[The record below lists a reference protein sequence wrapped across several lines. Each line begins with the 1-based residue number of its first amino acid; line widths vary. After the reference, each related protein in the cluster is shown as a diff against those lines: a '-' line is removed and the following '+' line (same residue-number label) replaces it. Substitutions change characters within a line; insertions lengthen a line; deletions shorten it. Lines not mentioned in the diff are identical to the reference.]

1 MSSSAPGTP
10 LVAHHTQAVGVA
22 LQSRKEEELNRKDR
36 TLAEFLPMMENY
48 NPIVSLMTGC
58 DLLSIIVEGK
68 VLKLRSV
75 TN

>member
-48 NPIVSLMTGC
+48 NPIVSLGRVHDWM
-58 DLLSIIVEGK
+58 
-68 VLKLRSV
+68 
-75 TN
+75 